1 MAIATLVPWVL
12 ENEHKKSDLTSK
24 QKHPSDEPSRVNSPA
39 HRIRELET
47 SDMVNFKQ
55 RMESEGISEKAAKL
69 IKNPRRAGTQA
80 RYKSAWNK
88 WVSWRTS
95 RQIHPFRCSVKFV
108 TNFLADLFET
118 GLEYHTLNSYRSA
131 ISAFHDNGDSVPTGR
146 QPLVTSVMKGIGNS
160 RPLSLRY
167 NFIWDIEQVL
177 KHITSL
183 PPNNKLSL
191 KLFKSETSNV
201 SGFSSNEQGVRN

>member
-1 MAIATLVPWVL
+1 MAVATLVPWAL
-12 ENEHKKSDLTSK
+12 ANEHKKSDLTSK
-24 QKHPSDEPSRVNSPA
+24 QHPSVKPSRVNSPA
-39 HRIRELET
+39 LRIGKFQT
-47 SDMVNFKQ
+47 SGMVNFKQ
-55 RMESEGISEKAAKL
+55 RMEAEGISEKAAKL
-69 IKNPRRAGTQA
+69 IANPRRAYTQA
-80 RYKSAWNK
+80 RYRSAWNK
-88 WVSWRTS
+88 WVSWCTL
-95 RQIHPFRCSVKFV
+95 RQIDPFRCSVKFV
-108 TNFLADLFET
+108 TNFIDLFET
-118 GLEYHTLNSYRSA
+118 RLEYRTLNSCRSA

-146 QPLVTSVMKGIGNS
+146 HPLVTCYEGIGNS

-167 NFIWDIEQVL
+167 NFIWNIEQVL